1 MTEQEIL
8 NRARDIM
15 DFVIRTEDRVPYD
28 RAKKL
33 SDAEHDELNDDDI
46 MSLDDAEH
54 DDDLVSLDED

>member
-15 DFVIRTEDRVPYD
+15 DFVIRTEDRVPHD

-33 SDAEHDELNDDDI
+33 NDAEHDELNDDAEHDDLNDDDI
-46 MSLDDAEH
+46 MSLD
-54 DDDLVSLDED
+54 ED